1 MKSMPQRF
9 ALKHALFAC
18 LFWLAPSPTLAYDGP
33 IVDAHK
39 HWAEGMN
46 VDDVRL
52 RAKNNNVTR
61 FVIFPRHFGRDGIT
75 EEVADRLAREHGDIF
90 WVLIGL
96 QKSEL
101 IGIAVRGSSLWDWH
115 HPPSEWKSFLAWA
128 RDELLSGRRH
138 GLGELTAKHYAYT
151 QGLGAERD
159 LPLDSVIFNDLLRL
173 SAETK
178 RPFVLHAEAEKH
190 VMAALEKQLTEVPGA
205 ILIWAHACGRTAP
218 GEARRLLRRFPN
230 LHCDLANM
238 TDTGQY
244 GSLWPRAGSWTYQ
257 FEKAGQIIPEWK
269 AVVLEFPGR
278 FVLGMDNNEQKG
290 WVNGGWN
297 RRLNRFRSLLD
308 QLPASVASALAHE
321 NAVRLFGPTFT
332 PDSTPL
338 PFQTDTNGTQ
348 AGH

>member
-1 MKSMPQRF
+1 MKSMPQSF

-52 RAKNNNVTR
+52 RASKNNVTK

-75 EEVADRLAREHGDIF
+75 EEAADRLARDHGDIF

-96 QKSEL
+96 QKDEL
-101 IGIAVRGSSLWDWH
+101 KGIAARGASLWDWH

-128 RDELLSGRRH
+128 REELLSGRRH
-138 GLGELTAKHYAYT
+138 GLGELTARHYAYT
-151 QGLGAERD
+151 LGAGAERD
-159 LPLDSVIFNDLLRL
+159 LPLDSVVFSDLLRL

-178 RPFVLHAEAEKH
+178 RPLVLHAEAEAH
-190 VMAALEKQLTEVPGA
+190 VMAALEKQLTENPDA
-205 ILIWAHACGRTAP
+205 IVVWAHACGRTSP
-218 GEARRLLRRFPN
+218 SETRRLLKRFPN
-230 LHCDLANM
+230 LYCDLANM
-238 TDTGQY
+238 TDTGNY

-257 FEKAGQIIPEWK
+257 FEKDGQVIPEWK
-269 AVVLEFPGR
+269 AVVIEYPDR
-278 FVLGMDNNEQKG
+278 FMLGMDNNEQKG
-290 WVNGGWN
+290 WVNGQWN

-308 QLPASVASALAHE
+308 QLPGKVASALAID
-321 NAVRLFGPTFT
+321 NAVRIYGPR
-332 PDSTPL
+332 P
-338 PFQTDTNGTQ
+338 
-348 AGH
+348 